1 MGKNDIKKRVLDLF
15 LRRHTFLRA
24 QRRCSISRFG
34 RGRRRRRR
42 KSFFV
47 VYLHR
52 RRARILIMGALRR
65 AASSKT
71 KEKKMSNDGSTSKS
85 SSSSNGTT
93 TTTTRGKKPTHEFK
107 FALPTSSDERDK
119 KWDVTIVGAG
129 VAGASL
135 ACVLG
140 NQGRKVLCVERDS
153 GIQKAVVGELL
164 QPG

>member
-1 MGKNDIKKRVLDLF
+1 MC
-15 LRRHTFLRA
+15 LRA
-24 QRRCSISRFG
+24 QKRRRCSISRF
-34 RGRRRRRR
+34 GRRRRRR

-52 RRARILIMGALRR
+52 RRARILLIMGALRR
-65 AASSKT
+65 AASSSKT
-71 KEKKMSNDGSTSKS
+71 KKKMSNDGSTSKS

-119 KWDVTIVGAG
+119 KWDVIIVGAG

-140 NQGRKVLCVERDS
+140 NQGEESAVRRTGLRRTRNESS
-153 GIQKAVVGELL
+153 GNCYNQEGIRN
-164 QPG
+164 